1 MTAAVLS
8 LILLTAC
15 LNTAAQLLLKAG
27 MVRIGEFGFA
37 AHNIVPIFFKIASS
51 PFILLGLVV
60 YVGSMTLWLLVLSRV
75 PVGIA
80 YPMTSLAYIF
90 NVLGAYII
98 FSEQIN
104 LVQIVGI
111 LVIILGVYLIAQH

>member
-1 MTAAVLS
+1 MTAAVLF
-8 LILLTAC
+8 LILLTAF

-27 MVRIGEFGFA
+27 MVRIGEFSFT
-37 AHNIVPIFFKIASS
+37 AHNLFPIAFKIATS
-51 PFILLGLVV
+51 PFIVLGLIV
-60 YVGSMTLWLLVLSRV
+60 YVISVSLWLLVLSRV

-90 NVLGAYII
+90 NVVGAYLI

-104 LVQIVGI
+104 LVQIAGI

>member
-1 MTAAVLS
+1 MNGVLP
-8 LILLTAC
+8 LVLLTAV
-15 LNTAAQLLLKAG
+15 LNTAAQLLLKLG
-27 MVRIGEFGFA
+27 MTRVGSFSFT
-37 AHNIVPIFFKIASS
+37 AHNVAPIALKVVSS
-51 PFILLGLVV
+51 PFIVLGLII
-60 YVGSMTLWLLVLSRV
+60 YVLSVSLWLLVLSRI

-98 FSEQIN
+98 FNEQIS
-104 LVQIVGI
+104 LIQIAGI